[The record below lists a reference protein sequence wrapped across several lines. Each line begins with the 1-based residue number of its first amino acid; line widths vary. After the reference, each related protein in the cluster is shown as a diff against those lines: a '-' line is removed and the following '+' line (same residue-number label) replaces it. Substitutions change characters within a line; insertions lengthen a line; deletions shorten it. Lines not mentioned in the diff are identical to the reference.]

1 MKEDRHQLQWVMRE
15 ASRCLFCYEAPCK
28 EACPSHVDV
37 PQFIR
42 MLRWGDIKGAKRVIK
57 RDNCLGGICAY
68 VCPSEELCEKNCT
81 FGKMGDPIPIAR
93 LQRFACDN
101 AEYSG
106 YKALSNLVNKRV
118 AIIGAG
124 PAGLSCAHEL
134 HLLGYKVE
142 MFEKEKFLGGTVTR
156 EIPDFKVP
164 DKVIDRDVREL
175 CTEGIMIHKGVS
187 VSQEFIE
194 NVLSAQFD
202 AVFLGMGL
210 TQARLAQ
217 VVGGNLAGQYDAETF
232 LKMVKEGQIGKLSG
246 VCITIGGGNTAMDCA
261 RTALRLGAIR
271 SIVSYRRSRREMP
284 ADEAEFIKA
293 VKEGVEF
300 LWQTVPSAL
309 NGNGEIHAITLTRT
323 EPSAESG
330 QERRSFL
337 AVSGTDFI
345 YPANVVIWSLGK
357 DRNTVFNDVADACEG
372 PVDTETLRIGSS
384 KFFTG
389 GDCIS
394 SRQTVVE
401 AVAQGKRAAR
411 SIHVYLSTQ

>member
-1 MKEDRHQLQWVMRE
+1 MKEDRQQLQWVTRE

-28 EACPSHVDV
+28 EACPSRVDV

-68 VCPSEELCEKNCT
+68 VCPSEELCEKHCT
-81 FGKMGDPIPIAR
+81 FRKLGDPIPIAR
-93 LQRFACDN
+93 LQKFACDN

-106 YKALSNLVNKRV
+106 YEVLTDKVNKKI
-118 AIIGAG
+118 AIVGAG

-134 HLLGYKVE
+134 RLLGYQLE
-142 MFEKEKFLGGTVTR
+142 MFEQEKFLGGTVTR
-156 EIPDFKVP
+156 EIPNFKVP
-164 DKVIDRDVREL
+164 NEVIDRDFREL
-175 CTEGIMIHKGVS
+175 CTEEIMIHHGVS
-187 VSQEFIE
+187 VSREFIE

-210 TQARLAQ
+210 AQARRAQ
-217 VVGGNLAGQYDAETF
+217 VAGENLRGQYDAETF
-232 LKMVKEGQIGKLSG
+232 LKMVKEGQIGKLLG
-246 VCITIGGGNTAMDCA
+246 VCVTVGGGNTAMDCA

-293 VKEGVEF
+293 MKEGVEF
-300 LWQTVPSAL
+300 LWQTEPSTL
-309 NGNGEIHAITLTRT
+309 NGSGELQAITLART
-323 EPSAESG
+323 EPSGECG
-330 QERRSFL
+330 QDRRSFS

-345 YPANVVIWSLGK
+345 YPANAVIWSLGK
-357 DRNTVFNDVADACEG
+357 DRNSMLNDVAVACQG
-372 PVDTETLRIGSS
+372 TVDKETLRIGSS
-384 KFFTG
+384 KFFAG

-411 SIHVYLSTQ
+411 SMHAYLSAR

>member
-1 MKEDRHQLQWVMRE
+1 MKEDRQQLQWVTRE
-15 ASRCLFCYEAPCK
+15 ASRCLFCYEAPCQ
-28 EACPSHVDV
+28 EACPSRVDV

-42 MLRWGDIKGAKRVIK
+42 MLRWGDINGAKRVIK

-68 VCPSEELCEKNCT
+68 VCPSEELCEKHCT

-106 YKALSNLVNKRV
+106 YEVPSDLVNKRI
-118 AIIGAG
+118 AIVGAG

-134 HLLGYKVE
+134 LLLGYQVE
-142 MFEKEKFLGGTVTR
+142 MFEKEQFLGGTVTR
-156 EIPDFKVP
+156 EIPNFKVP
-164 DKVIDRDVREL
+164 NKVIDRDVREL
-175 CTEGIMIHKGVS
+175 CTEKIMIHQGVS
-187 VSQEFIE
+187 VSREFIE

-210 TQARLAQ
+210 AKARRAQ
-217 VVGGNLAGQYDAETF
+217 VAGGNLGGQYDAETF
-232 LKMVKEGQIGKLSG
+232 LKMVKEGQIGELSG
-246 VCITIGGGNTAMDCA
+246 VCMTIGGGNTAMDCA
-261 RTALRLGAIR
+261 RTALRLGAMR

-284 ADEAEFIKA
+284 ADEVEFIKA

-300 LWQTVPSAL
+300 LWQTVPSSL
-309 NGNGEIHAITLTRT
+309 SGNSEIRAITLART
-323 EPSAESG
+323 EPSGECG
-330 QERRSFL
+330 QDRRSFL
-337 AVSGTDFI
+337 PVSGTDFI

-357 DRNTVFNDVADACEG
+357 DRNALFNDVADACEG
-372 PVDTETLRIGSS
+372 PVDTETLRMGSS
-384 KFFTG
+384 KFFAG
-389 GDCIS
+389 GDCIN

-411 SIHVYLSTQ
+411 SIHAYLSAQ